1 MSLNKNFISTLREY
15 INIVDIIKLD
25 KFQHNFDL
33 LKDRLIET
41 RKEVYSPK
49 DFYVIKHSNGQY
61 YLPHC
66 KYSLTTFNLVQT
78 FQEIDIS
85 LGRVIIV
92 TNDPGYLDEFKLL
105 IPDRLHQYDLPIVFD
120 DCMSAFYNHHLDN
133 PKWNNIAINNDKI
146 EKHCLTMMGFGR
158 VHRNALYN
166 HIKNN
171 NYFNQIATANQGNN
185 ESYYFNQ
192 IATANQGNNES

>member
-1 MSLNKNFISTLREY
+1 LNKNFINTLREY
-15 INIVDIIKLD
+15 INIVDILNVYQVD
-25 KFQHNFDL
+25 QDFDL
-33 LKDRLIET
+33 LKDKLIQT
-41 RKEVYSPK
+41 KKEVYAPK
-49 DFYVIKHSNGQY
+49 DFYVIKHYDPQY

-92 TNDPGYLDEFKLL
+92 TNNPGYLDEFKLL
-105 IPDRLHQYDLPIVFD
+105 IPDKLHQCDLPIVFD
-120 DCMSAFYNHHLDN
+120 DCISAFDNNHLDN

-146 EKHCLTMMGFGR
+146 EKHCLTMMARGR

-171 NYFNQIATANQGNN
+171 NYLDQIATANQGNN
-185 ESYYFNQ
+185 ES
-192 IATANQGNNES
+192 

>member
-1 MSLNKNFISTLREY
+1 VSLNKNFISTLREY
-15 INIVDIIKLD
+15 INIVDIFDICDFDQNFNFLKNKLIQT
-25 KFQHNFDL
+25 K
-33 LKDRLIET
+33 
-41 RKEVYSPK
+41 KEVYAPK
-49 DFYVIKHSNGQY
+49 DFYVIKHYDPQY
-61 YLPHC
+61 YLPHS
-66 KYSLTTFNLVQT
+66 KYGLTTFNLVQT

-85 LGRVIIV
+85 LGRAIIV
-92 TNDPGYLDEFKLL
+92 TNNPGYLDEFKLL

-120 DCMSAFYNHHLDN
+120 NCISVFNNNHLDN

-185 ESYYFNQ
+185 ES
-192 IATANQGNNES
+192 